1 MKKTLII
8 SILLLTLLV
17 VFISA
22 CSNDATPVSTDSP
35 ATATEDP
42 VKALIEERCSDCH
55 NTSIIY
61 NANYDES
68 GWSDVIDQM
77 IQKGADLSDEEKAQI
92 IEWLIAQP

>member
-1 MKKTLII
+1 MKKTLIL
-8 SILLLTLLV
+8 SILLLTLIVGL
-17 VFISA
+17 ISA
-22 CSNDATPVSTDSP
+22 CSNAATPVSTESP
-35 ATATEDP
+35 AAATEDP
-42 VKALIEERCSDCH
+42 AKALIEERCSSCH
-55 NTSIIY
+55 NTNIIY